1 MPKKQSKDQKE
12 IERLTQE
19 LERIKDIAGRAQA
32 DLQNAK
38 DRLERDAEELRKFAG
53 ASMLIDLLP
62 VIDNLQRAFAHLPED
77 LKDHEWVKGIE
88 AVEQNLMTKLS
99 EAGLKKI
106 ESVGQPVD
114 PEKHE
119 VLQVGPGE
127 KDQIIEVFEDGYE
140 LHEKV
145 LRPAKVKVGDGS

>member
-12 IERLTQE
+12 IKRLKEE
-19 LERIKDIAGRAQA
+19 LERLKDIAGRAQA

-38 DRLERDAEELRKFAG
+38 DRLERDAEDLRKFAG

-62 VIDNLQRAFAHLPED
+62 VIDNLQRAFAHLPKD
-77 LKDHEWVKGIE
+77 LQDHEWVKGIE
-88 AVEQNLMTKLS
+88 AVEQNLMKKLE

-106 ESVGQPVD
+106 ESLNQPVD
-114 PEKHE
+114 PAKHE
-119 VLQVGPGE
+119 VLQAGPGE
-127 KDQIIEVFEDGYE
+127 KDKVIEVFEDGYE
-140 LHEKV
+140 LHDKI